1 MLCTVSKEDI
11 DMDLSVQIEPVVQ
24 GTLCGFLLDRDNPE
38 ALLSLQVLID
48 GHQVAC
54 IRSDRFNAVLQQR
67 GITPPGHG
75 FLYRI
80 PATFWDD
87 ADHRIEL
94 YEITT
99 GQPLHDRALIFH
111 QHAERQIFPYT
122 ATDIEG
128 QRVLVV
134 APHPDDET
142 FGCGGSLIR
151 HCRAGDPVKCLILT
165 RGERGDV
172 DNHYETLEY
181 TTLRQQE
188 ARRASEVLGLTDIEF
203 RTFTDRQLDEQHQAL
218 YNLLRETLI
227 HYRPEVIYAPSPNE
241 VNPDHRVAISVL
253 ERALVS
259 LALRVTLR
267 LYEVTPAGPVNMLVD
282 ITGCVEQKEKAIRFY
297 DTQLS
302 RSPYLETI
310 QSLNQYRS
318 LTLGPQVS
326 AAEAF
331 FQIDAGA
338 LLVSPLESMVP
349 SVRLALPRNDTPP
362 LVSIVVR
369 TQNRHRLLRDALN
382 SLCRQTYAPLQVVV
396 VNDGGEPLD
405 ELIPQYEQR
414 LFIDLIQHPE
424 PRGRATAGN
433 SGLKQCRGKYI
444 GFLDDDDILYPDHIA
459 KLVDYLETTGESLAY
474 SDCESGTY
482 EWIGGGW
489 RLSGRRKLFCGLEF
503 DPERLYIDNFIPNMC
518 VLFSRS
524 LLDTVGMMDDRL
536 EVYED
541 WDLWLRFSQN
551 TPFTRVP
558 GITAEYRFFR
568 RNPYDFNTHRMEVF
582 KQRDRTTLAKTYPRW
597 LDRHID
603 ALKQK
608 KSNLEHRVALLATEL
623 ETLEQIR
630 RSAGNGQSSV
640 PCSHRTDDTSH
651 RPAKIAVLGFYKTGT
666 TGLYHKIL
674 NSMDTP
680 PRQLFEPREY
690 RPAPEDDKRPVLAKI
705 ILGIP
710 GPQHPVDYASFD
722 ALIKIILVRD
732 PRDWI
737 ISWML
742 FLIQQEPTL
751 YGNRKVLKTLL
762 SMLRKKEKQPT
773 SIAFLDILDAIL
785 SPLPNQNTATVLD
798 WIRDLHEWFYT
809 FERDCSNSI
818 RVSYEDFIDGNLSEL
833 EGYVGMKLTGDA
845 RAQSVYAHVART
857 RSYGNWRH
865 WFVAKDVEILKPIFG
880 GFMQRYGYAP
890 DWTLAEHPVIPRRTC
905 SHYVRSSVEKRR
917 QTNKHLS

>member
-1 MLCTVSKEDI
+1 
-11 DMDLSVQIEPVVQ
+11 VVQ
-24 GTLCGFLLDRDNPE
+24 GHIRGFLLDRENPE
-38 ALLSLQVLID
+38 TVLSLQILID
-48 GHQVAC
+48 GRQVAC
-54 IRSDRFNAVLQQR
+54 IRADRFSPVLEQQ
-67 GITPPGHG
+67 GITSPRHG
-75 FLYRI
+75 FRYRI
-80 PATFWDD
+80 PTAFWDD

-99 GQPLHDRALIFH
+99 GQPLHDPPLVFH
-111 QHAERQIFPYT
+111 QHAERMIFPYT

-188 ARRASEVLGLTDIEF
+188 ARRASEVLGITDIEF
-203 RTFTDRQLDEQHQAL
+203 WTFTDRQLEEQQQAL
-218 YNLLRETLI
+218 HDRLRETLI
-227 HYRPEVIYAPSPNE
+227 RYRPEVIYAPSPNE

-253 ERALVS
+253 ERAVVS
-259 LALRVTLR
+259 LSLCVTLR
-267 LYEVTPAGPVNMLVD
+267 LYEITPAGPVNMLVD
-282 ITGCVEQKEKAIRFY
+282 ITGCVEQKEKTIRCY

-331 FQIDAGA
+331 FQIDAGS
-338 LLVSPLESMVP
+338 LLVAPLGSMVP
-349 SVRLALPRNDTPP
+349 FVRLASPRKDSPP

-369 TQNRHRLLRDALN
+369 TQNRRRLLRDALD
-382 SLCRQTYAPLQVVV
+382 SLCGQTYAPLQVVL
-396 VNDGGEPLD
+396 VNDGGDPLD
-405 ELIPQYEQR
+405 ELVSEYDQR

-424 PRGRATAGN
+424 SRGRATAGN
-433 SGLKQCRGKYI
+433 NGLKQCRGKYI
-444 GFLDDDDILYPDHIA
+444 GFLDDDDILYPDHLA
-459 KLVDYLETTGESLAY
+459 KLVDYLETTGESIAY

-482 EWIGGGW
+482 EWSEGNW
-489 RLSGRRKLFCGLEF
+489 RLSGRRKLFCGLDF

-518 VLFSRS
+518 ILFSRS
-524 LLDTVGMMDDRL
+524 LLDTVGMLDHRL

-541 WDLWLRFSQN
+541 WDLWLRFSQI
-551 TPFTRVP
+551 TPFARVP
-558 GITAEYRFFR
+558 GVTAEYRFFR
-568 RNPYDFNTHRMEVF
+568 SNPYDFNTHRMKLFQQMDKV
-582 KQRDRTTLAKTYPRW
+582 TLAKTYPRW
-597 LDRHID
+597 LDRHMD

-608 KSNLEHRVALLATEL
+608 KANLEQRVSSLATEL

-630 RSAGNGQSSV
+630 HSVKNGQSHV
-640 PCSHRTDDTSH
+640 PSTHRTDDTLH
-651 RPAKIAVLGFYKTGT
+651 RPLKIAVFGFYKTGT

-674 NSMDTP
+674 NSLDPP
-680 PRQLFEPREY
+680 PRQLFEPRQY
-690 RPAPEDDKRPVLAKI
+690 RPAPEDDERPVLAKV

-722 ALIKIILVRD
+722 AFKKIILVRD

-737 ISWML
+737 ISGAL
-742 FLIQQEPTL
+742 FIIQQEPAL
-751 YGNRKVLKTLL
+751 YSRRKVLNSILRLL
-762 SMLRKKEKQPT
+762 KKKEKQP
-773 SIAFLDILDAIL
+773 SSVAFMDILDAIL
-785 SPLPNQNTATVLD
+785 SPLPDRSTANTLD
-798 WIRDLHEWFYT
+798 WIGDLHEWFYT
-809 FERDCSNSI
+809 FERDCSDSI
-818 RVSYEDFIDGNLSEL
+818 RVTYEDFIDGNLSAL
-833 EGYVGMKLTGDA
+833 EAYLGMKLTGDA
-845 RAQSVYAHVART
+845 RAPSAYAHVART

-865 WFVAKDVEILKPIFG
+865 WFVPNDVEVLKPIFS
-880 GFMQRYGYAP
+880 GFMQRYGYTP
-890 DWTLAEHPVIPRRTC
+890 DWTLADHQVISRRTC
-905 SHYVRSSVEKRR
+905 SHYVKSSVQKRR
-917 QTNKHLS
+917 QTNKHVT